1 MRLDKARNFDNW
13 KLWIC
18 EVTGRDDEPDYV
30 RYVEPHLY
38 VVWNTVIA
46 TIHGKDTTE
55 ILGDVVQSI
64 AISNNKLIAQILV
77 FNFKITPY
85 QPPFSTI
92 SENMTF

>member
-18 EVTGRDDEPDYV
+18 EVTGRDDDPDYV

-55 ILGDVVQSI
+55 ILGDVEYYDVRNTSVQIEGFIEHIDSVVE
-64 AISNNKLIAQILV
+64 LDQILDKK
-77 FNFKITPY
+77 N
-85 QPPFSTI
+85 
-92 SENMTF
+92 